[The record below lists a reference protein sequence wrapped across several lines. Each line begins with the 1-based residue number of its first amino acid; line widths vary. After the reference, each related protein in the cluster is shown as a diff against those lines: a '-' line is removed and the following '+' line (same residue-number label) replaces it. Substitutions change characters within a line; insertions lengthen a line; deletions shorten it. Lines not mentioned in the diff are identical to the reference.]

1 MLIFDNRRAF
11 VYSLSKYIE
20 RGATSLPF
28 DIEAAR
34 RSIHI
39 LADNIEKSQDY
50 LSNLDKEVGDGDH
63 GLNMTRGLQQVISR
77 IDAHEY
83 GELGEFFRDVA
94 INFMDAAGGY
104 VGPIFGVLMMKLSRV
119 FMGREAVGA
128 AEIGSALDEGG
139 RAVMALCHAGRGSK
153 SVIDAIMPAAE
164 AITANA
170 DRGEAEA
177 LQAGADAALEG
188 VNATTAMSA
197 DRANANVHPEHGVG
211 TPDPGAVSAAYF
223 VDAIRYAVVG
233 DVLAET
239 FAPREIIYK

>member
-77 IDAHEY
+77 IDGHEY
-83 GELGEFFRDVA
+83 GELGEFFRDVG

-104 VGPIFGVLMMKLSRV
+104 IGPIFGVMMMKLSKL
-119 FMGREAVGA
+119 FMGRESVSA
-128 AEIGSALDEGG
+128 AEIGAALEEAGS
-139 RAVMALCHAGRGSK
+139 AVMALCRTEQGRK
-153 SVIDAIMPAAE
+153 SVIDAIIPAGR
-164 AITANA
+164 AIAA
-170 DRGEAEA
+170 SVGRGEAEA
-177 LQAGADAALEG
+177 LQAGADAAREG
-188 VNATTAMSA
+188 ANATISMAA
-197 DRANANVHPEHGVG
+197 DRVKADSHPERGVG
-211 TPDPGAVSAAYF
+211 TPDPGALSAAYF
-223 VDAIRYAVVG
+223 VDAIRCAALG
-233 DVLAET
+233 GA
-239 FAPREIIYK
+239 